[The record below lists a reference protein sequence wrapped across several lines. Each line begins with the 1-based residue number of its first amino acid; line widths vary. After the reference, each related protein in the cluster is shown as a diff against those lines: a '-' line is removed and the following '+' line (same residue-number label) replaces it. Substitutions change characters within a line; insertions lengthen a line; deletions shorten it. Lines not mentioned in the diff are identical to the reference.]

1 MQAWNEIPEAKLDTP
16 KGIGWVF
23 VLIRIILIV
32 LYVLS
37 LFVIHI
43 FLSFLGMKNACQFVV
58 KLACAG
64 CLKIIGIKL
73 RKTGEAMNYAGA
85 VVANHSSWLDIF
97 VLNAVQKVYF
107 VSKSEVKKWPLIGK
121 IANQVGTV
129 FIRRSR
135 IDAIKQKNIFLS
147 RITLGD
153 KLLFFPEGTSTDGRR
168 ILPFKSTLF
177 AAFFET
183 GLPEITWIQPITLNY
198 IAPKN
203 KRDDWYGWWANMG
216 FFPSVMMVLS
226 NFKQGEVE
234 LVFHE
239 PLRVKDF
246 NNRKELASKAE
257 DLIRNGL
264 ISN

>member
-85 VVANHSSWLDIF
+85 VVANH
-97 VLNAVQKVYF
+97 
-107 VSKSEVKKWPLIGK
+107 
-121 IANQVGTV
+121 
-129 FIRRSR
+129 
-135 IDAIKQKNIFLS
+135 
-147 RITLGD
+147 
-153 KLLFFPEGTSTDGRR
+153 
-168 ILPFKSTLF
+168 
-177 AAFFET
+177 
-183 GLPEITWIQPITLNY
+183 
-198 IAPKN
+198 
-203 KRDDWYGWWANMG
+203 
-216 FFPSVMMVLS
+216 
-226 NFKQGEVE
+226 
-234 LVFHE
+234 
-239 PLRVKDF
+239 
-246 NNRKELASKAE
+246 
-257 DLIRNGL
+257 
-264 ISN
+264 